1 MPAENNNDKVIT
13 ENEDKFI
20 KVYSDIPV
28 SLRRE
33 VILVIDDKPL
43 TWNVAYVEIKNRT
56 KLGKRILSKLIELEF
71 I

>member
-1 MPAENNNDKVIT
+1 MPAEDNNIT

-33 VILVIDDKPL
+33 VILVIEDKPL
-43 TWNVAYVEIKNRT
+43 TWNAAYVEVKNRT
-56 KLGKRILSKLIELEF
+56 KLGERILKKLIELEF